1 MEVVPAIVQVSIVA
15 AQSLDPLF
23 APQSNFTAHVC
34 DFLVHL
40 IRGLCATGGG
50 ADARRT
56 GAGP

>member
-1 MEVVPAIVQVSIVA
+1 MEVVPAIVQVSSVA
-15 AQSLDPLF
+15 AQRFDPLL
-23 APQSNFTAHVC
+23 APRKNFTAHVC
-34 DFLVHL
+34 GFLVHL